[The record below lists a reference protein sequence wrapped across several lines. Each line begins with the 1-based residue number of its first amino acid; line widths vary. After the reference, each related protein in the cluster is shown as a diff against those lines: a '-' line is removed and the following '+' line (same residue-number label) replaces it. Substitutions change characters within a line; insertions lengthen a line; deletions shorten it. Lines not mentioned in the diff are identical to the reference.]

1 MHTCVLFVLWVIVT
15 HFAPRTR
22 LWELGVSAR
31 LFFFFEVVVV
41 VATAVVVIGM
51 VVVVVVVVVA
61 VW

>member
-1 MHTCVLFVLWVIVT
+1 MWVIVT

-31 LFFFFEVVVV
+31 LFFEVVVV